1 MVIVTTITVLVVIP
15 ENHIK
20 LYPNDACFVFIPPAG
35 RCLEAKSKLKF
46 IFF

>member
-1 MVIVTTITVLVVIP
+1 MFLVTTITVLVVIP

-20 LYPNDACFVFIPPAG
+20 LYSNKACFVLIPPAG
-35 RCLEAKSKLKF
+35 RRLEAKGKLKL